1 MVKVGYEM
9 GIAQMSFEIVS
20 LVADVAEGQEDPW
33 ILRGRIIDLSIF
45 ERPAIVA

>member
-1 MVKVGYEM
+1 MN
-9 GIAQMSFEIVS
+9 FEIVS
-20 LVADVAEGQEDPW
+20 LVADIVAEGQEDPW